1 MWEVLVGLCGQ
12 CVRVG
17 PMAHA
22 VWGSCVLGL
31 SWLAYLGMGVWRVL
45 VSGTG
50 VVGCVWVA
58 GVVGDA
64 CGGGSW
70 CRGGLL
76 GAARCGR
83 GPTLVSVNA
92 VGLVGRV
99 WLGSARV
106 VGWRV
111 WRACAVGGSEQATR
125 LSPSCA
131 AETRLLQLGPI
142 LVSVRGDMQWQLRG
156 LDVVRLAGWSP

>member
-64 CGGGSW
+64 CGG
-70 CRGGLL
+70 
-76 GAARCGR
+76 
-83 GPTLVSVNA
+83 
-92 VGLVGRV
+92 
-99 WLGSARV
+99 RV
-106 VGWRV
+106 VEQGRLGG
-111 WRACAVGGSEQATR
+111 CGAVRQGAY
-125 LSPSCA
+125 
-131 AETRLLQLGPI
+131 LG
-142 LVSVRGDMQWQLRG
+142 
-156 LDVVRLAGWSP
+156 